1 MQIRCEGEIKAQGLR
16 CQHFRTI
23 RVSKEFLAGG
33 MNAAFSSD
41 GQSSLK
47 QSFFFSSSLTRPYDA
62 TILPARALRLMDR
75 PMHLWQSVH
84 IDHHHCLHMEGRGA
98 WGGGSDR
105 AACRCRTCC
114 VLKLLKGRHP
124 RVYYHV
130 HLHAAVEGWRSII
143 SYDWQYTESDTVIDR
158 TANEHGVLLIN
169 DEPFELAWLQNYGK
183 IKWS

>member
-1 MQIRCEGEIKAQGLR
+1 MR
-16 CQHFRTI
+16 HFP
-23 RVSKEFLAGG
+23 
-33 MNAAFSSD
+33 SD

-114 VLKLLKGRHP
+114 VLKLLKGRIQECTTTYTSMLLSKDGDLSFHMIGST
-124 RVYYHV
+124 RR
-130 HLHAAVEGWRSII
+130 AIRSSI
-143 SYDWQYTESDTVIDR
+143 
-158 TANEHGVLLIN
+158 
-169 DEPFELAWLQNYGK
+169 ELQTSTGCC
-183 IKWS
+183 